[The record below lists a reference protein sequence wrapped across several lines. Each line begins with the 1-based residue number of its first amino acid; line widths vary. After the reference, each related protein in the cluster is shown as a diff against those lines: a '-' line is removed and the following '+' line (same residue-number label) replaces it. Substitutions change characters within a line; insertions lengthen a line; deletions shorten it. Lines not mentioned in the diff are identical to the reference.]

1 MVLTTIPPGSLHPR
15 TCEEHDQVVD
25 RVGIWDLGDDIGGR
39 DLFPGGGDQPTG
51 HYQPEHGHP
60 AVPASHHTWPL
71 PSLCV
76 LASAEGS
83 NRRETLVSLKSM

>member
-1 MVLTTIPPGSLHPR
+1 MEPDQSIYFIVVTTIPPGSLYPR

-39 DLFPGGGDQPTG
+39 DLLPGGGDQPTG

-60 AVPASHHTWPL
+60 AVPASH
-71 PSLCV
+71 
-76 LASAEGS
+76 LAS
-83 NRRETLVSLKSM
+83 T